1 MAKRDPRTGELLT
14 TNYSWTKP
22 TVGSSVDAW
31 GGYVNADLD
40 AIDSVVHGIQTSIP
54 SPSFTQ
60 PLMNGTAAA
69 GTAPTWARA
78 DHVHP
83 TDARIIGESR
93 IINGDMGRDQRNNG
107 ASGTAIGYTV
117 DRWTYFGTQASKV
130 TWQQGALGP
139 SGFAATGFPYAFSF
153 TSSSAYAS
161 VAADQFNFNQAIE
174 ADMVSDLVW
183 GTANAQPITLSF
195 WVISSLTG
203 TFSGAIYSYPT
214 PSTRS
219 YPFTFSLPAAN
230 TWTKVTITIPGDT
243 AGAWVMSGNAAAV
256 GVTFDL
262 GCGVNFRGPA
272 GAWASANY
280 RGVTGSVS
288 IVAANGATFW
298 VTGVKLEIGSVA
310 TPFQRQSSAKTLAD
324 CQRYFEM
331 SYDIGTVPGAIIAN
345 GATLWRCITADP
357 FTTGTSFF
365 KVAKRATPTVTI
377 YSPNTGASGKIYA
390 VNPSTD
396 QPAYLPNGAGTT
408 AFAAGINNSSV
419 SSTSVTHHW
428 TASAEL

>member
-117 DRWTYFGTQASKV
+117 DRWGYGSTQTGKFSWGRNFG
-130 TWQQGALGP
+130 GLGI
-139 SGFAATGFPYAFSF
+139 AAQFPYYLGA
-153 TSSSAYAS
+153 SSTSAYAS
-161 VAADQFNFNQAIE
+161 LATDQFNFNQPIE
-174 ADMVSDLVW
+174 ADMVGDLAW
-183 GTANAQPITLSF
+183 GTASAQPVTLSF
-195 WVISSLTG
+195 WVYSNLTG
-203 TFSGAIYSYPT
+203 TFGGSIRNYPL

-219 YPFTFSLPAAN
+219 YPFSFSIPVVN
-230 TWTKVTITIPGDT
+230 VGTKIVITIPGDT
-243 AGAWVMSGNAAAV
+243 AGTWVMAGNAAAL
-256 GVTFDL
+256 GLTFDL
-262 GCGVNFRGPA
+262 GSGANFRGPA
-272 GAWASANY
+272 NAWASANY
-280 RGVTGSVS
+280 QGVTGAVSV
-288 IVAANGATFW
+288 VGTNGATFNL
-298 VTGVKLEIGSVA
+298 TGVKLEIGSVA
-310 TPFQRQSSAKTLAD
+310 TPYPRQSLAKTMAD
-324 CQRYFEM
+324 CQRYFQKVGGSVAADLIVQGYM
-331 SYDIGTVPGAIIAN
+331 PAASNNFSGMVGIPVMRAAPTAVLVGSFTANNVSGTPTIYAGNNGTVAIQLT
-345 GATLWRCITADP
+345 ATAAGPITWYN
-357 FTTGTSFF
+357 TTTS
-365 KVAKRATPTVTI
+365 
-377 YSPNTGASGKIYA
+377 
-390 VNPSTD
+390 
-396 QPAYLPNGAGTT
+396 AYLTL
-408 AFAAGINNSSV
+408 
-419 SSTSVTHHW
+419 
-428 TASAEL
+428 SAEL